1 MLCRFRN
8 IRVLRI
14 NNDTCRFEAEIG
26 ADQQRPLQSFLD
38 SICGKDVSAELSI
51 WKNKRSLD
59 ANAYAWVLIDKLAE
73 ATHVKKIEVYRQVI
87 REIGGNND
95 ALTMRKEAFEP
106 FARRWATNGDGWQAE
121 IMSEAKTPGYV
132 HVRAY
137 YGSSVYDTDQMS
149 RLIDSLVQ
157 DCKALGIETLPPD
170 ELERMVGKWGNT
182 DKPKQPT

>member
-1 MLCRFRN
+1 MRARLRN
-8 IRVLRI
+8 IRILRI

-38 SICGKDVSAELSI
+38 SLNGKDVSAELEI
-51 WKNKRSLD
+51 WKNRRSLD
-59 ANAYAWVLIDKLAE
+59 ANAYAWVLIDKIAE
-73 ATHVKKIEVYRQVI
+73 ATREKKIDVYRQSI
-87 REIGGNND
+87 REIGGVSD
-95 ALTMRKEAFEP
+95 LLTIRKDAFEA
-106 FARRWATNGDGWQAE
+106 FARRWGSNGIGWQAE
-121 IMSEAKTPGYV
+121 VDRDALTQGYV

-137 YGSSVYDTDQMS
+137 YGSSTYDTDQMS